1 MPPKARLGRKR
12 KQEEVEEEPSSTT
25 TTTTTKLSKQQK
37 EEKKRLSILKA
48 KEWKEKRA
56 AKKKGVKVGASTTS
70 SNDDGKE
77 RSDDKKVTA
86 ASPKTA
92 VTKKTTS
99 RRSLSTKGKATST
112 KTTVAKS
119 PTKRSS
125 SSSKKDD
132 IVEET
137 PRTKRAK
144 IEKSTTTTSST
155 VPVYSSPTIAMT
167 SPVRTTSQQKQ
178 QQQQGPQSPFSPYN
192 GQYHPYT
199 ATAAATGGAEM
210 NHVGAAYRRL
220 VQFQQMQMQQQQ
232 SYLQQMQQQQ
242 QLHMQHL
249 NTNNGLPFGS
259 PIATTTNTTTTTAIK
274 TSTKKKP
281 STKKKAATKKSAEKK
296 SKPSQPLFKQQQP
309 ANIVVE
315 ATKEPAEEEEEEET
329 MEETTTST
337 TSIVTKLFKYI
348 KYTCFIALFGYIII
362 MALYSLL
369 SSTSSSSTTFLTSSS
384 STIHQSDKPIYFR
397 NFGFQSSIDDGG
409 VDIEIINPNHVADC
423 DTTQYQVEDCPKYG
437 KCLNGKLLECTD
449 DDDHINYSAMDD
461 DESNNNENSGFWVIS
476 DNGLECVLSSKAVED
491 MMALHGKIVQ
501 LIVDMNCKNGG
512 SDGDNQLNINYK
524 VLPDGDVVFD
534 LLSVADSLKMD
545 KSIIYYLVQNMEDGP
560 SKLLIESIKDEEDL
574 KMKEWIGLSKEYID
588 KGLPIPAHCW
598 VKLVS
603 LDLASYAWNKLSA
616 LMRFVCKVLWD
627 VSNAYPIPT
636 ASFVLIVFIVY
647 WIKSKRNRVITLRHR
662 VAEIQD
668 LAYDKLVLD
677 CNVGEG
683 CAALHLRDDIV
694 HELYPTDNAQRKTMI
709 QNVWPRVC
717 AAVRMDNRVRKSTK
731 SVGGKQLEWWE
742 WVADAQRK
750 ARTQKKGEKVLK
762 VE

>member
-12 KQEEVEEEPSSTT
+12 KQEEVEEEPSSTTTT

-56 AKKKGVKVGASTTS
+56 AKKKGVKVGTSTTTTS
-70 SNDDGKE
+70 TNDDGKE

-92 VTKKTTS
+92 VSKKTTS

-112 KTTVAKS
+112 KTIVTKS

-125 SSSKKDD
+125 SSSSSSKKDD
-132 IVEET
+132 IVKET

-178 QQQQGPQSPFSPYN
+178 QQQGPQSPFSPYN

-220 VQFQQMQMQQQQ
+220 VHFQQMQMQQQQ

-259 PIATTTNTTTTTAIK
+259 PIATTTNTTTTAIK

-315 ATKEPAEEEEEEET
+315 ATKEPTEEEEEEET

-337 TSIVTKLFKYI
+337 TNIVTKLFKYI
-348 KYTCFIALFGYIII
+348 KYICFIALFGYIII
-362 MALYSLL
+362 MALYYLL

-384 STIHQSDKPIYFR
+384 SIHQSDKPIYFK

-409 VDIEIINPNHVADC
+409 VDSEIINPNYVADC
-423 DTTQYQVEDCPKYG
+423 DTTQYQVENCPKYG
-437 KCLNGKLLECTD
+437 KCLNGKLMKCAD
-449 DDDHINYSAMDD
+449 DDDHFN
-461 DESNNNENSGFWVIS
+461 DESENSGFFVIS
-476 DNGLECVLSSKAVED
+476 DNGLECVLSSKAMED

-501 LIVDMNCKNGG
+501 LIVDMKCKNGD

-524 VLPDGDVVFD
+524 VLGDGDVVFD
-534 LLSVADSLKMD
+534 LLSVAESLKMD

-588 KGLPIPAHCW
+588 KELPIPAHCW
-598 VKLVS
+598 VKIVS

-616 LMRFVCKVLWD
+616 LMRFVFKVLWD

-636 ASFVLIVFIVY
+636 AIFVLIVFIVN

-668 LAYDKLVLD
+668 LTYDKLVLD